1 MVLLLHIISKLDRF
15 TFRTASI
22 RRKAF
27 LGTRSPAGSRFDPIG
42 MRAHSPIPISFKAVP
57 ADRTAVSGRFPSFL
71 HFFPGSDVEYFEV
84 YHPLPKAAKRITGH
98 ILAALAINGH
108 YLGLILNYLSNH

>member
-15 TFRTASI
+15 TFRIASI

-42 MRAHSPIPISFKAVP
+42 MRAYSPIPISFKADP
-57 ADRTAVSGRFPSFL
+57 ADRTAISGRFPSFL
-71 HFFPGSDVEYFEV
+71 HFFPEV
-84 YHPLPKAAKRITGH
+84 TSNILKFITLFQRRQRG
-98 ILAALAINGH
+98 
-108 YLGLILNYLSNH
+108 